1 MNIIIALLLDEFLTT
16 MAKTRNETVKDKH
29 EATLALVIG
38 HHLDPLMKVL
48 SRFSSVEEL
57 LDSIT
62 FIFTICDTDGTGELD
77 FNTMSTGLHGLIP
90 DMYLSI
96 ENMIEM
102 KESLAKLALEEDKGT
117 QISLIN
123 TDFTAD
129 DFRIHSHEFQ
139 ALCLSHLKDYL
150 LRKSNEV
157 SVEPIL

>member
-1 MNIIIALLLDEFLTT
+1 VNIIIAVLLDEFLTT

-48 SRFSSVEEL
+48 SRFSSVQEL

-77 FNTMSTGLHGLIP
+77 FNEMSTGLHGLIP

-102 KESLAKLALEEDKGT
+102 KESLAKLALEEDKDAELAPFGG
-117 QISLIN
+117 
-123 TDFTAD
+123 AD
-129 DFRIHSHEFQ
+129 S
-139 ALCLSHLKDYL
+139 ALMCFP
-150 LRKSNEV
+150 R
-157 SVEPIL
+157 